1 MNPEILT
8 LLFIFFARVL
18 DVSMGTIR
26 IILVSQG
33 YRNIAP
39 VLGFIEILIWLTAIG
54 KALSNLSSI
63 SSYLI
68 YAGGF
73 ATGNYVGMLL
83 ESKLSLGF
91 QSLRIITGEK
101 VTALP
106 MALRDEGL
114 ELSIVNGKG
123 PKEDIILI
131 YVVAQRRK
139 TKKLIN
145 LINTI
150 EPNAIVTVEDVRSHK
165 TSFLGSKKYSEI
177 MGRQIVKKK

>member
-1 MNPEILT
+1 MNDEILA
-8 LLFIFFARVL
+8 LILIFCARVI
-18 DVSMGTIR
+18 DVSLGTIR

-33 YRNIAP
+33 YRKIAP
-39 VLGFIEILIWLTAIG
+39 IMGFVEILIWLTAIG
-54 KALSNLSSI
+54 KALNNLSSI
-63 SSYLI
+63 YSYLI

-91 QSLRIITGEK
+91 QSVRIITSEK

-106 MALRDEGL
+106 MALKDEGL

-123 PKEDIILI
+123 AKGDILII

-139 TKKLIN
+139 VKKLIN
-145 LINTI
+145 LVNEI
-150 EPNAIVTVEDVRSHK
+150 EPHAIITVEDVRSHK
-165 TSFLGSKKYSEI
+165 TSFLGGKKFSEI
-177 MGRQIVKKK
+177 LSRQITKRK